1 MDLDF
6 KSVKALASPTRI
18 EILNMVLDEEAT
30 TTKLSD
36 ELDKSKSTVSSHLK
50 VLTESG
56 LLEKDQ
62 EDGRRRVIYRP
73 TTKARA
79 IIQGKERKVKFSVVS
94 SALTTLAA
102 VFVLNRSVTDKI
114 STAYSAAPRSLQ
126 QESGDMGAMGAM
138 DSGGPD
144 VMMQTAE
151 KANQTANNSAET
163 AVQAA
168 QSFQVEQALI
178 VLGAGLIVTSVL
190 ALGYGFMLSKLRE

>member
-30 TTKLSD
+30 TTKLSN

-73 TTKARA
+73 TTKAKA
-79 IIQGKERKVKFSVVS
+79 IIRGKERKVKFSVVS

-102 VFVLNRSVTDKI
+102 VFVLNRSVADKI
-114 STAYSAAPRSLQ
+114 SGAKEYSSRALE
-126 QESGDMGAMGAM
+126 QESADAMGAM
-138 DSGGPD
+138 DSGGAD
-144 VMMQTAE
+144 IMMQTAE
-151 KANQTANNSAET
+151 KTNQTANISADAAT
-163 AVQAA
+163 QAA
-168 QSFQVEQALI
+168 QNFQMEHTLI
-178 VLGAGLIVTSVL
+178 VLGVGLIVTSVL
-190 ALGYGFMLSKLRE
+190 ALGYGFILSRLRE

>member
-30 TTKLSD
+30 TTKLSN

-73 TTKARA
+73 TSKAKA

-114 STAYSAAPRSLQ
+114 SGGKEYAARALE
-126 QESGDMGAMGAM
+126 QESAGAM
-138 DSGGPD
+138 DSGGAD
-144 VMMQTAE
+144 IMMQTAE
-151 KANQTANNSAET
+151 KANQTAKTSADVAQT
-163 AVQAA
+163 ATQN
-168 QSFQVEQALI
+168 FQMEQALI
-178 VLGAGLIVTSVL
+178 VLGTGLLVTSVL
-190 ALGYGFMLSKLRE
+190 ALGYGFILSRLRG

>member
-30 TTKLSD
+30 TTKLSN

-73 TTKARA
+73 TTKAKA
-79 IIQGKERKVKFSVVS
+79 IIRGKERKVKFSVVS

-102 VFVLNRSVTDKI
+102 VFVLNWSVADKI
-114 STAYSAAPRSLQ
+114 SGAKEYSSRALE
-126 QESGDMGAMGAM
+126 QESADAMGAM
-138 DSGGPD
+138 DSGGAD
-144 VMMQTAE
+144 IMMQTAE
-151 KANQTANNSAET
+151 KTNQTANISADAAT
-163 AVQAA
+163 QAA
-168 QSFQVEQALI
+168 QNFQMEHTLI
-178 VLGAGLIVTSVL
+178 VLGVGLIVTSVL
-190 ALGYGFMLSKLRE
+190 ALGYGFILSRLRE